1 MHAII
6 INLPLPSLSVIM
18 ARTGR
23 IIPSVSAAQKW
34 IFYVSSSLQMSPSL
48 TGIQPEKKNDTDFNN

>member
-6 INLPLPSLSVIM
+6 INLPLPSLSVIV
-18 ARTGR
+18 AGTGR
-23 IIPSVSAAQKW
+23 TIPFVSAAQKW

-48 TGIQPEKKNDTDFNN
+48 KGNQPEKKYDTDFNN

>member
-6 INLPLPSLSVIM
+6 INLPLRSLSVIM
-18 ARTGR
+18 ARTR
-23 IIPSVSAAQKW
+23 RTIPFVSAAQKW

-48 TGIQPEKKNDTDFNN
+48 KGNQPEKKK